1 MPDDSSNRNCFRRV
15 LGRHEYSCPD
25 TEALYRAHVYPAERS
40 GLGGLVLLMV
50 AASASLSVVNVI
62 FVSRPS
68 VENVASAVLCV
79 AFVVVAVFLF
89 TRYMSARRVAAVSFA
104 VVLLCLCFAAVSFPI
119 GYHRS
124 SNRRTTTSSADVGGV
139 WRLAYV
145 IFAVYVFVPLRIYV
159 PLVVGFLLPLAHA
172 LTSIFVASGN
182 EYSTLLWRQVGV
194 WSLRVML
201 LAIIL
206 NGHLKTSIHEA

>member
-1 MPDDSSNRNCFRRV
+1 MPDDSSNRNCLRRV

-25 TEALYRAHVYPAERS
+25 TEALYRAHVFPAERS
-40 GLGGLVLLMV
+40 GLGSLVLLMV
-50 AASASLSVVNVI
+50 AASASISVVNFI

-68 VENVASAVLCV
+68 VENISSAVLCV
-79 AFVVVAVFLF
+79 LFVVLVVFMH
-89 TRYMSARRVAAVSFA
+89 TRYMSARHLAAVSFA

-119 GYHRS
+119 GYRQ
-124 SNRRTTTSSADVGGV
+124 SNRRMTSSGDVGGV

-145 IFAVYVFVPLRIYV
+145 IFGVYVFVPLRIYV

-172 LTSIFVASGN
+172 LTSIFVVGGN

-194 WSLRVML
+194 R
-201 LAIIL
+201 
-206 NGHLKTSIHEA
+206 SICI